1 MLSQKSPNKN
11 IHTDT
16 YADVYHEWQ
25 SGRYTHAY
33 GQKNNPTVN
42 NNEDGNVENLWYTY
56 RVTDKS
62 VYTLTPVSNF
72 TIDGWD
78 GNDDD
83 TTRNT
88 IRTDSVSLWH
98 QNNET
103 PRNSWGNTRSYGN
116 TDSVY
121 IVGSNDDNDFNNQVV
136 SSVDGLYTSVDKV
149 NITYQEPTGNNLL
162 TAGWANAVVDG
173 DGYVVAAVI
182 LGEAEG
188 AVDNYAYILKGAYAE
203 RYDRTTGTTY
213 HKFDVYMNGEIKTLT
228 TKDTY
233 EDTVPNIKVNH
244 VQELVMD
251 ADGMVT
257 RVRDIPN
264 AGCGILF
271 GEPSQW
277 QSHFPEAML
286 PGSGHDVACLGENA
300 NYKNFSEDKVFDH
313 VEAINGTR
321 ITDYS
326 VYYMDTDKVL
336 SSTTGEDSLDL
347 YFKGDTLYMKANS
360 VVDLDK
366 AGLFVAKDAP
376 ALLIDA
382 DGEKTEFATA
392 KDAYSNIVDA
402 DNTAAGLQFNGHVA
416 AALDSTGKAVWVVF
430 YDETE
435 NASINDRYDQKVD
448 AKISFPDNEQAFK
461 DYTICPDG
469 RYAGIDKNGRLGFE
483 FYLRD
488 HSRWGA
494 HARSAASE
502 NGYSGLVVRYTVYN
516 NGVLTGEGSIY
527 GDWDYSVKHPNEWHF
542 AAVVSGNYKVDR
554 KDTVTVRIHDVT
566 PIYDNTEPE
575 PTGETMFVNVTYTAN
590 NTEVYSEYVEYS
602 KADATGGFI
611 TVTADAM
618 EKQAVLATYN
628 LISGTSGIKV
638 PFVKGSIATAN
649 FKVEAKSQTELDK
662 DAVAEAGKTPVT
674 PKSKEETQKAVTDMV
689 KGTNL
694 GASEV
699 TVETKVNKDGVNE
712 ITVTGTFNS
721 TGANWVSK
729 LGYDSGFNDQE
740 QYLIA
745 FDVKIPDGAEFV
757 KITRSDG
764 LLTEKKVSKADI
776 NPLIVAVGHGAGPL
790 TLTLDWYRTE
800 EAARAAKDVK
810 MGTTKYIIID
820 KTGSNASVDVDTK
833 TENGTT
839 TATVD
844 PEAGANA
851 VVAANQEGKPLTLT
865 VDAPESAKTV
875 KTELP
880 GNVVDA
886 LKLGKTKQP
895 VVVDIPGVA
904 TVQVPVE
911 ALEEVAAD
919 SGKSV
924 TIVVDAVEPI
934 KDQTD
939 TLPGEAEVALSF
951 NVTLEDANGK
961 EIAVSGLK
969 ESIKLTF
976 PIPEEY
982 KDAPVIKLFYF
993 DEANKKYELVE
1004 SEIVGGSIVAD
1015 VNHLTEFAVV
1025 SVMPKI
1031 LEFVFK
1037 AAPDEATTFR
1047 ADMVEKYGVDTWS
1060 TNTNEGPKDDPNV
1073 LIWVAEWVEG
1083 AKFQLEY
1090 IAPDGTVIGKAGN
1103 ANGNVIT
1110 VGKKPYLRAWSFEN
1124 SEHNPGHAANP
1135 VAGTYTIKMYDES
1148 GSTVLAEKTVEVKD
1162 PQAMPSLVSVGYA
1175 LDAADAKKEING
1187 LQSQAE
1193 QDWNMDAGSWEAIN
1207 DVAGQTMWVL
1217 VYGVGGDQK
1226 HPINITVTDPNGKEV
1241 ANKSGEVGKAY
1252 MFYFTFDQKNDGADH
1267 ADEAVRAGVYTV
1279 TVRDDCRVVGATT
1292 VEITEDQLPKVEA
1305 GAPDTGA

>member
-1 MLSQKSPNKN
+1 M
-11 IHTDT
+11 
-16 YADVYHEWQ
+16 
-25 SGRYTHAY
+25 
-33 GQKNNPTVN
+33 
-42 NNEDGNVENLWYTY
+42 
-56 RVTDKS
+56 
-62 VYTLTPVSNF
+62 
-72 TIDGWD
+72 
-78 GNDDD
+78 
-83 TTRNT
+83 
-88 IRTDSVSLWH
+88 
-98 QNNET
+98 
-103 PRNSWGNTRSYGN
+103 
-116 TDSVY
+116 
-121 IVGSNDDNDFNNQVV
+121 
-136 SSVDGLYTSVDKV
+136 
-149 NITYQEPTGNNLL
+149 
-162 TAGWANAVVDG
+162 
-173 DGYVVAAVI
+173 
-182 LGEAEG
+182 
-188 AVDNYAYILKGAYAE
+188 
-203 RYDRTTGTTY
+203 
-213 HKFDVYMNGEIKTLT
+213 
-228 TKDTY
+228 
-233 EDTVPNIKVNH
+233 
-244 VQELVMD
+244 
-251 ADGMVT
+251 
-257 RVRDIPN
+257 
-264 AGCGILF
+264 
-271 GEPSQW
+271 
-277 QSHFPEAML
+277 
-286 PGSGHDVACLGENA
+286 
-300 NYKNFSEDKVFDH
+300 
-313 VEAINGTR
+313 EAINGTR

-402 DNTAAGLQFNGHVA
+402 DDTTAGLQFNGHVA

-729 LGYDSGFNDQE
+729 LGYGSGFNDQE

-776 NPLIVAVGHGAGPL
+776 NPLIVAVEHGAGPL

-800 EAARAAKDVK
+800 EAARATKDVK

-911 ALEEVAAD
+911 ALKEVAAD
-919 SGKSV
+919 SGESV

-961 EIAVSGLK
+961 EIAVSGLE

-993 DEANKKYELVE
+993 DEASKKYVE
-1004 SEIVGGSIVAD
+1004 VEATIEGGFITASVD
-1015 VNHLTEFAVV
+1015 HLTEFAVV
-1025 SVMPKI
+1025 SVMPQI
-1031 LEFVFK
+1031 LDVKFI
-1037 AAPDEATTFR
+1037 
-1047 ADMVEKYGVDTWS
+1047 ADSADVTKYGEELATKYKIDKPNWGGDGNNVVIFALKYMKDEQIKLELCDAGGEVVNVTTS
-1060 TNTNEGPKDDPNV
+1060 GGDNENVYTLKNDVSIWAICFDNPNHMSVRPDPLEDD
-1073 LIWVAEWVEG
+1073 
-1083 AKFQLEY
+1083 Y
-1090 IAPDGTVIGKAGN
+1090 TVK
-1103 ANGNVIT
+1103 
-1110 VGKKPYLRAWSFEN
+1110 
-1124 SEHNPGHAANP
+1124 
-1135 VAGTYTIKMYDES
+1135 
-1148 GSTVLAEKTVEVKD
+1148 
-1162 PQAMPSLVSVGYA
+1162 VSVGEKFATSVEEDVVVAGAKETMPTIKSAGYA
-1175 LDAADAKKEING
+1175 LKAEDALNAIHAG
-1187 LQSQAE
+1187 QAQAE
-1193 QDWNMDAGSWEAIN
+1193 KDWSMTGNSWTRIADD
-1207 DVAGQTMWVL
+1207 DVAVQTMWVFL
-1217 VYGVGGDQK
+1217 YGLGSENKSNVSIEVKSPDGK
-1226 HPINITVTDPNGKEV
+1226 TVTSKTT
-1241 ANKSGEVGKAY
+1241 GEFGKAY
-1252 MFYFTFDQKNDGADH
+1252 VLYFTFDQTNGGADH
-1267 ADEAVRAGVYTV
+1267 ANEAVKAGVYTV
-1279 TVRDDCRVVGATT
+1279 TVKSDNQVVGTTT

-1305 GAPDTGA
+1305 KAPDTGA